1 MKKGI
6 TIIML
11 SLVLFASGCAV
22 HRQGGATATAP
33 ATATPYETA
42 MMYSTALAQTNDSV
56 IHAVIALQ
64 AIQPS
69 PISTADAKAVLVVQQ
84 QLASIHQQLAQVL
97 EQGPAVATGQG
108 SEIKTLLDQIKGL
121 AVTTVNAAN
130 LSGVK
135 DPNSQAQLTA
145 EIQSIASFAD
155 LMVTEL
161 TAAGVLKQ

>member
-1 MKKGI
+1 MKHLTLI
-6 TIIML
+6 VALTIVICI
-11 SLVLFASGCAV
+11 SGCAV
-22 HRQGGATATAP
+22 HRPGGATATAP

-64 AIQPS
+64 SLQPS
-69 PISTADAKAVLVVQQ
+69 PISIADAKAVLVVQQ
-84 QLASIHQQLAQVL
+84 QLASVHMQLSHVL
-97 EQGPAVATGQG
+97 EQGPSAATGQG
-108 SEIKTLLDQIKGL
+108 NQIKTLLDEIKGL
-121 AVTTVNAAN
+121 ATVTVNTAN